1 MNDWIDHLIRNGA
14 DISAGGASA
23 AFGGPHADTGAL
35 ARGAAAIPL
44 RHLGLIH
51 ATGSEAAPFLH
62 NLLSNDI
69 NTLAADA
76 AQWTSFNSAQGRMLA
91 NFLLWRDSDGGGDSG
106 NDSGGNGNDGNRYS
120 LALAADLAPAL
131 LKKLSFYIL
140 RAKVKL
146 TLPAPERALIGL
158 AGPAAGNCLT
168 HAALPSPAVDM
179 RHTAAAGVRVIRI
192 NTGLYILELAATAA
206 PATFAALCAAGA
218 AASGVASWELAAIR
232 AGLPLVTAAT
242 QETFVAQMLNYE
254 IIGGISFTKGCY
266 PGQEIIAR
274 TQYLG
279 KPKRRTYRLAL
290 SALPATGAPPGTAL
304 YAPASGE
311 RPVGIIVN
319 TAPLPEGGEALAVI
333 QTAHAGDELHIGAP
347 GGPCAHVL
355 ELPYEIR
362 HQESGI
368 RDRIQPETGESV
380 VPTGAQRR

>member
-14 DISAGGASA
+14 DIAADASRA
-23 AFGGPHADTGAL
+23 AFGGPYADPGAL

-44 RHLGLIH
+44 LHLGLIH
-51 ATGSEAAPFLH
+51 ATGGEAASFLH

-69 NTLAADA
+69 NKLAADA
-76 AQWTSFNSAQGRMLA
+76 AQWTSFNNAQGRMLA
-91 NFLLWRDSDGGGDSG
+91 NFLLWRDSDSVD
-106 NDSGGNGNDGNRYS
+106 DRYN
-120 LALAADLAPAL
+120 LVLAANLVPAL
-131 LKKLSFYIL
+131 LKKLSLYIL

-146 TLPAPERALIGL
+146 TIPAPERALIGL
-158 AGPAAGNCLT
+158 AGPAAGDCLT
-168 HAALPSPAVDM
+168 RAVLPAPAVDM

-206 PATFAALCAAGA
+206 PATFTALRAAGA
-218 AASGVASWELAAIR
+218 AAGGAASWELAAIR

-242 QETFVAQMLNYE
+242 QEAFVAQMLNYE

-274 TQYLG
+274 TQHLG

-311 RPVGIIVN
+311 QPVGIIVN
-319 TAPLPEGGEALAVI
+319 AAPLPEGGEALAVI
-333 QTAHAGDELHIGAP
+333 QIERASDELHIGAP
-347 GGPCAHVL
+347 GGPCARVL

-362 HQESGI
+362 HQGSGGG
-368 RDRIQPETGESV
+368 DRI
-380 VPTGAQRR
+380 